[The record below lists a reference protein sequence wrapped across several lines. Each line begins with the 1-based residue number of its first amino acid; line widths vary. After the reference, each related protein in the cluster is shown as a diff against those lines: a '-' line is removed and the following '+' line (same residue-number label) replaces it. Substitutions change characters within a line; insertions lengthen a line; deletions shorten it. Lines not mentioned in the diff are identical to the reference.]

1 MEIFE
6 VFKDY
11 IAPELVVLVPVLYLL
26 GAGLKKSQ
34 YVADKHIP
42 AILGAAGIVLA
53 ALYILATTT
62 FAGWQTAV
70 MAVFTAVVQ
79 GVLCAGGSV
88 FVNQLVKQSAKTE

>member
-11 IAPELVVLVPVLYLL
+11 IRPELLVLVPVLYLVGM
-26 GAGLKKSQ
+26 GAKKSRRI
-34 YVADKHIP
+34 DDRNIP
-42 AILGAAGIVLA
+42 ALLGAAGIVLA
-53 ALYILATTT
+53 ALYVLATTT

-79 GVLCAGGSV
+79 GILCAGGSV
-88 FVNQLVKQSAKTE
+88 FVNQLVKQAGKTE